1 MEEEA
6 TRSSKKA
13 RGAAG
18 SGLTAFALRLAKHL
32 AEEDGGVHKNLV
44 LSPVSI
50 HAALS
55 LVAAGTRGTT
65 LDELLALLGAASR
78 DELAEFARAV
88 AEGAL
93 ADRSVSDSDE
103 PLVAFACALWHEKAF
118 ALKPAY
124 RAAAEESYRAKTRA
138 VDFHNTPEKAV
149 ETINSWVSKVTKDLI
164 TSILPPGSVNSD
176 TSLVITNAIYFK
188 GRWSMPFDTKDTETR
203 QFHLLDGSTVRVPF
217 MLGPE
222 DLPIAVH
229 QGFKVLKLAYLPD
242 NNGPRF
248 FSMCVFLPG
257 ARDGLSGLLDRMAS
271 SPNFLWDHLPARCR
285 ETYEVWL
292 PKFKL
297 SFSSQINGVLQAMGM
312 KAAFG
317 IGKKADLEDM
327 LEGSLPLVVKHV
339 FHKAVIEA
347 QRCINI
353 LFAGGGFN
361 KL

>member
-1 MEEEA
+1 MEEA
-6 TRSSKKA
+6 ARPSKKA

-18 SGLTAFALRLAKHL
+18 SGLMSFALRLAKHL

-44 LSPVSI
+44 FSPVSI
-50 HAALS
+50 HVALS
-55 LVAAGTRGTT
+55 LVAAGARGTT

-78 DELAEFARAV
+78 DELAEFARA
-88 AEGAL
+88 
-93 ADRSVSDSDE
+93 
-103 PLVAFACALWHEKAF
+103 
-118 ALKPAY
+118 
-124 RAAAEESYRAKTRA
+124 
-138 VDFHNTPEKAV
+138 PEKAV
-149 ETINSWVSKVTKDLI
+149 ETINSWVSKVTRDLI

-176 TSLVITNAIYFK
+176 TALVITNAIYFK

-229 QGFKVLKLAYLPD
+229 QGFKALKLAYLPD
-242 NNGPRF
+242 SDGPR
-248 FSMCVFLPG
+248 FSMCVFLPD
-257 ARDGLSGLLDRMAS
+257 ARDGLPGLVDRMAS
-271 SPNFLWDHLPARCR
+271 SPNFLWDHLPARRR

-327 LEGSLPLVVKHV
+327 LEGSLPLAVKHV
-339 FHKAVIEA
+339 FHKAVIEE
-347 QRCINI
+347 R
-353 LFAGGGFN
+353 
-361 KL
+361 